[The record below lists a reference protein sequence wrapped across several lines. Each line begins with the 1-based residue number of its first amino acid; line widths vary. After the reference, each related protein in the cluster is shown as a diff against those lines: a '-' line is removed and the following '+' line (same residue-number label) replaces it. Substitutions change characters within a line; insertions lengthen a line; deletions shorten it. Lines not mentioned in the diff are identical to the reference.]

1 MCTFVGPIDCID
13 KLKLALRQSL
23 ELQKQLST
31 HTFSDTGSCVCNKE
45 RTRYMKHSY
54 LITSYFGGG

>member
-23 ELQKQLST
+23 ELQKQLSI
-31 HTFSDTGSCVCNKE
+31 HTFSDTGSCVCKKKE
-45 RTRYMKHSY
+45 
-54 LITSYFGGG
+54 